1 MEDRRGYMT
10 RILGGPLANI
20 DFEMP
25 TPLPFKRTMGRWTL
39 GDALGAGG
47 QGRVFFASDPL
58 GSMAAIKVMER
69 TSRNCDAVDEEIQT
83 LQEVTDLAQR
93 TDDGERV
100 MRVVEVIYSN
110 GEKFS
115 SRTAFDNVGIVLQ
128 PMTPHTFGDLVG
140 TRSRG

>member
-1 MEDRRGYMT
+1 MGCSRSPSTHLAVNGDAVALRPYHLNQHSMKIQIDKLEYDLQWTDYAAGADFVEDRRGYMT

-47 QGRVFFASDPL
+47 QRRVFFASDPL

-69 TSRNCDAVDEEIQT
+69 TST
-83 LQEVTDLAQR
+83 KL
-93 TDDGERV
+93 
-100 MRVVEVIYSN
+100 
-110 GEKFS
+110 
-115 SRTAFDNVGIVLQ
+115 
-128 PMTPHTFGDLVG
+128 
-140 TRSRG
+140 

>member
-1 MEDRRGYMT
+1 M
-10 RILGGPLANI
+10 
-20 DFEMP
+20 
-25 TPLPFKRTMGRWTL
+25 
-39 GDALGAGG
+39 
-47 QGRVFFASDPL
+47 
-58 GSMAAIKVMER
+58 
-69 TSRNCDAVDEEIQT
+69 DEEIQT